1 MFAFLKIV
9 CYNTS
14 IGGDFLEL
22 LKKLEILADSAK
34 YDASCSSSGSERSF
48 DYGGIGAPTAA
59 GCCHAFSGDGRCISL
74 LKVLFTNYCIN
85 DCKYCHNRVS
95 NDIPRAAFTPEELAE
110 LCIDFYR
117 RNYIEGLFLS
127 SGIIKSPDY
136 TAELILKALKI
147 LRYKYKF
154 NGYIHVKGIPGA
166 SEILTREIGFL
177 ADRMSVNIEL
187 PSESGLKLL
196 APQKTKESLIKPMEF
211 IKNTITEVKE
221 ASLTTKNK
229 LHFVPGGQSTQMII
243 GATKDSDYQILNL
256 TQALYRKFSLK
267 RVYFSAYIPVGNHP
281 VLPKD
286 VPPPLLREHRLYQA
300 DWLLRFYGFQA
311 NEILDEG
318 ESFDPLL
325 DPKSNWAMK
334 NLHLF
339 PVEVNTAPY
348 EMLLRVPGIGV
359 TCAKRIMVARRASSL
374 GFEEL
379 KKLRV
384 VLKRAA
390 YFITCRGK
398 YMYSAFK
405 FDSPFIYDALT
416 HGSPMLPSVQEAQQL
431 SFFNGYDHLLPPPAE
446 RITAISGQ
454 L

>member
-1 MFAFLKIV
+1 M
-9 CYNTS
+9 
-14 IGGDFLEL
+14 EL
-22 LKKLEILADSAK
+22 LKKLEILSDSAK

-59 GCCHAFSGDGRCISL
+59 GCCHAFSADGRCISL

-85 DCKYCHNRVS
+85 DCKYCHNRIS
-95 NDIPRAAFTPEELAE
+95 NDIPRATFTPEELAS
-110 LCIDFYR
+110 LCIEFYR

-136 TAELILKALKI
+136 TAELILESLKI

-166 SEILTREIGFL
+166 SQLLIREIGFL

-211 IKNTITEVKE
+211 IKNTITEVKD

-256 TQALYRKFSLK
+256 TQALYKKFELK

-311 NEILDEG
+311 SEILEEG

-334 NLHLF
+334 NLQYF
-339 PVEVNTAPY
+339 PVEINSAPY

-359 TCAKRIMVARRASSL
+359 TCAKRIVVARRATRL
-374 GFEEL
+374 TFEDL

-390 YFITCRGK
+390 YFITCNGK

-405 FDSPFIYDALT
+405 MDHGFIYDALT
-416 HGSPMLPSVQEAQQL
+416 HQSAMLPAVRQSQQL
-431 SFFNGYDHLLPPPAE
+431 SFFSGYDSLLPPPAE
-446 RITAISGQ
+446 KITSISGQ
-454 L
+454 F

>member
-1 MFAFLKIV
+1 M
-9 CYNTS
+9 
-14 IGGDFLEL
+14 EL

-48 DYGGIGAPTAA
+48 HYGGIGAPTAA
-59 GCCHAFSGDGRCISL
+59 GCCHAFSADGRCISL

-85 DCKYCHNRVS
+85 DCKYCHNRIS
-95 NDIPRAAFTPEELAE
+95 NDIPRATFTPEELAQ

-136 TAELILKALKI
+136 TAELILECLKI
-147 LRYKYKF
+147 LRYRYKF

-166 SEILTREIGFL
+166 SELLIREIGFL

-196 APQKTKESLIKPMEF
+196 APQKTKESLVKPMEF
-211 IKNTITEVKE
+211 IKNTITEVKD

-243 GATKDSDYQILNL
+243 GATGDSDYQILNL
-256 TQALYRKFSLK
+256 TQALYKKFSLK

-311 NEILDEG
+311 SEILEKG
-318 ESFDPLL
+318 ESLDPLL

-334 NLHLF
+334 NLHHF
-339 PVEVNTAPY
+339 PVEINTAPY

-359 TCAKRIMVARRASSL
+359 TCARRIVVARRITRLS
-374 GFEEL
+374 FDDL

-390 YFITCRGK
+390 YFITCDGK

-405 FDSPFIYDALT
+405 MDYGFIYEALT
-416 HGSPMLPSVQEAQQL
+416 HQSAMLPAIRQAQQL
-431 SFFNGYDHLLPPPAE
+431 SFFSGYDALLPPAE
-446 RITAISGQ
+446 EKIMAVSGQ
-454 L
+454 F

>member
-1 MFAFLKIV
+1 M
-9 CYNTS
+9 
-14 IGGDFLEL
+14 EL
-22 LKKLEILADSAK
+22 LKKLEILSDSAK

-59 GCCHAFSGDGRCISL
+59 GCCHAFSADGRCISL

-85 DCKYCHNRVS
+85 DCKYCHNRIS
-95 NDIPRAAFTPEELAE
+95 NDISRATFTPEELAS
-110 LCIDFYR
+110 LCIEFYR

-136 TAELILKALKI
+136 TAELILESLKI

-166 SEILTREIGFL
+166 SQLLIREIGFL

-211 IKNTITEVKE
+211 IKNTITEVKD

-256 TQALYRKFSLK
+256 TQALYKKFELK

-311 NEILDEG
+311 SEILEEG

-334 NLHLF
+334 NLQYF
-339 PVEVNTAPY
+339 PVEINSAPY

-359 TCAKRIMVARRASSL
+359 TCAKRIVVARRATRL
-374 GFEEL
+374 TFEDL

-390 YFITCRGK
+390 YFITCNGK

-405 FDSPFIYDALT
+405 MDYGFIYDALT
-416 HGSPMLPSVQEAQQL
+416 HQSAMLPAVRQSQQL
-431 SFFNGYDHLLPPPAE
+431 SFFSGYDSLLPPPAE
-446 RITAISGQ
+446 KITSISGQ
-454 L
+454 F

>member
-1 MFAFLKIV
+1 M
-9 CYNTS
+9 
-14 IGGDFLEL
+14 EL
-22 LKKLEILADSAK
+22 IKKLEILADSAK
-34 YDASCSSSGSERSF
+34 YDASCSSSGSERKS
-48 DYGGIGAPTAA
+48 DYGGFGAPTAA
-59 GCCHAFSGDGRCISL
+59 GCCHAFSADGRCISL

-95 NDIPRAAFTPEELAE
+95 NDIPRATFTPEELAG

-136 TAELILKALKI
+136 TAELILKTLKL
-147 LRYKYKF
+147 LRFKYGF

-166 SEILTREIGFL
+166 SPVLLRELGFL

-187 PSESGLKLL
+187 PSEKGLKLL
-196 APQKTKESLIKPMEF
+196 APQKTRESVLTPMKL
-211 IKNTITEVKE
+211 IKNTIDEIKD

-229 LHFVPGGQSTQMII
+229 VDFVPAGQSTQMII
-243 GATKDSDYQILNL
+243 GATKDSDHHILNL
-256 TQALYRKFSLK
+256 TQALYQKYSLK

-281 VLPKD
+281 ALPKD
-286 VPPPLLREHRLYQA
+286 IPPPLLREHRLYQA
-300 DWLLRFYGFQA
+300 DWLMRFYGFKA
-311 NEILDEG
+311 EEILDEG

-325 DPKSNWAMK
+325 DPKCNWAMK

-339 PVEVNTAPY
+339 PVEINKAPY

-359 TCAKRIMVARRASSL
+359 VCAKRILVARKSGALS
-374 GFEEL
+374 FEDL

-390 YFITCRGK
+390 YFITCKGK
-398 YMYSAFK
+398 YMFSSFK
-405 FDSPFIYDALT
+405 MNENFIYSSLISQSTMLT
-416 HGSPMLPSVQEAQQL
+416 AVRQAQQL
-431 SFFNGYDHLLPPPAE
+431 SFFDNYDSLLPPPVE
-446 RITAISGQ
+446 RITSVSGQ
-454 L
+454 F

>member
-1 MFAFLKIV
+1 MELMEKLKIL
-9 CYNTS
+9 S
-14 IGGDFLEL
+14 
-22 LKKLEILADSAK
+22 DSAK
-34 YDASCSSSGSERSF
+34 YDASCSSSGSERTT
-48 DYGGIGAPTAA
+48 DYGGIGAPTSA
-59 GCCHAFSGDGRCISL
+59 GCCHAFSADGRCISL

-85 DCKYCHNRVS
+85 DCKYCLNRVS
-95 NDIPRAAFTPEELAE
+95 NDIPRAAFTPEELAG

-136 TAELILKALKI
+136 TAELILKTVRL
-147 LRYKYKF
+147 LRFKYGF

-166 SEILTREIGFL
+166 SDILHREIGFL

-187 PSESGLKLL
+187 PSEQGLKLL
-196 APQKTKESLIKPMEF
+196 APQKTKESVLRPIEF
-211 IKNTITEVKE
+211 IKNTSLEIKD
-221 ASLTTKNK
+221 ASLTTKHK
-229 LHFVPGGQSTQMII
+229 QHFVPAGQSTQMII

-256 TQALYRKFSLK
+256 TQALYKKYDLK
-267 RVYFSAYIPVGNHP
+267 RVYFSAYVPVGNHP
-281 VLPKD
+281 ILPKD

-300 DWLLRFYGFQA
+300 DWLLRFYGFEA
-311 NEILDEG
+311 KEILNEG

-325 DPKSNWAMK
+325 DPKCNWAMK

-359 TCAKRIMVARRASSL
+359 TCAKRIYRARKAATL
-374 GFEEL
+374 DFEDL

-390 YFITCRGK
+390 YFITCKGK
-398 YMYSAFK
+398 YMFESFR
-405 FDSPFIYDALT
+405 FNESFIYDSLVY
-416 HGSPMLPSVQEAQQL
+416 GSPMLPSVRKAEQM
-431 SFFNGYDHLLPPPAE
+431 SFFDGNYDHLLPPPIE
-446 RITAISGQ
+446 KLTAVSGQ
-454 L
+454 F